1 MAKMWAGRFAKELD
15 AGVNDFNSSIRFDQA
30 MYKEDILASIA
41 HAGMLGDC
49 GILSAEDVSA
59 IQNGLREILDDLQ
72 CGKLAFDPSAE
83 DIHMFVE
90 QILTQ
95 RIGQAGMRL
104 HTARSR
110 NDQVATDVRL
120 YLKNQAALV
129 SASLDALL
137 DVLLAQA
144 KEHIE
149 TVMPGFTHLQVA
161 QPVTFAHHLMAYAQM
176 FLRDKGRMQDTVKRM
191 DYSPLGSGALATT
204 TYPIDRFLSAKTMG
218 FQGVCANSMDAVSD
232 RDFCVELNA
241 ALSLIMTHLSRLSEE
256 IVLWCSAQFHFVEL
270 DDAFA
275 TGSSIMPQKKNPD
288 ITELVRGKTGRVN
301 GNLITLLTMLKGLPL
316 AYNKD
321 MQEDKEAMFDSLQTT
336 LLCLDTM
343 TPMLRTM
350 KVKKDV
356 MRLSAATGFI
366 NATDCA
372 DYLTKKG
379 VPFREAYHITGKLV
393 RLCIEE
399 GYTLE
404 TLPLAIY
411 QKEHALFDKD
421 IYQAIDVDR
430 CVAQRKVFG
439 GPAPEAVRE
448 QITLFEEEYAASQ
461 KADQLLF
468 AQNL

>member
-1 MAKMWAGRFAKELD
+1 MAKMWAGRFSKELD

-30 MYKEDILASIA
+30 MYREDIEASIA
-41 HAGMLGDC
+41 HAGMLGACRILDAQDVALIQDGLH
-49 GILSAEDVSA
+49 GILQD
-59 IQNGLREILDDLQ
+59 LDS
-72 CGKLAFDPSAE
+72 GKLEFDPNAE

-90 QILTQ
+90 QVLTE
-95 RIGQAGMRL
+95 RIGAAGMRL

-120 YLKNQAALV
+120 YLKNRTREIQTAM
-129 SASLDALL
+129 DALL
-137 DVLLAQA
+137 DVILKKA
-144 KEHIE
+144 KEHTE
-149 TVMPGFTHLQVA
+149 TVMPGFTHLQIA
-161 QPVTFAHHLMAYAQM
+161 QPVTLAHHLMAYAQM
-176 FLRDKGRMQDTVKRM
+176 FLRDKGRLADAVGRM

-204 TYPIDRFLSAKTMG
+204 TYPIDRFLSAQLMG
-218 FQGVCANSMDAVSD
+218 FSGVCENSMDAVSD

-241 ALSLIMTHLSRLSEE
+241 ALSLVMTHLSRLSEE
-256 IVLWCSAQFHFVEL
+256 IILWCSAQFHFIEL

-301 GNLITLLTMLKGLPL
+301 GNLITLLTFLKGLPL

-321 MQEDKEAMFDSLQTT
+321 MQEDKEAIFDSIDTT
-336 LLCLDTM
+336 LLCLKTM
-343 TPMLRTM
+343 TPMLDTM
-350 KVKKDV
+350 RVLKEQ
-356 MRLSAATGFI
+356 MRASAATGFI

-379 VPFREAYHITGKLV
+379 VPFREAYHITGQLV
-393 RLCIEE
+393 RLCIDK

-404 TLPLAIY
+404 TLPLEEYRSA
-411 QKEHALFDKD
+411 HPLFDED
-421 IYQAIDVDR
+421 IYEAIDIGR

-448 QITLFEEEYAASQ
+448 QIRRFEDAWKSRQ
-461 KADQLLF
+461 G
-468 AQNL
+468 